1 MAEDGGQGMR
11 DDPEIV
17 VRAKPRG
24 FEEIFQFFVKQFA
37 SGRLKP
43 GDRLLPERDL
53 AQALEVSRPSLREAM
68 RAMALLGLID
78 IRPGQGTFVRPPN
91 MTVLYE
97 FFSIMLSFNPGFHQ
111 NAVLIRQAIE
121 CQAARTA
128 CRTAR
133 PEDFEAMRQA
143 LDELGRTEGDPEA
156 WGEAEVA
163 FHAAVVRAT
172 HDDVMIF
179 VYESLMPL
187 IRRDHE
193 ERRRIWWEAADGVP
207 IMVARHR
214 DVLEAI
220 AAGDSDQAEE
230 RMHWHFRMPDE
241 ISSFLPEDVGGKS
254 GESRG
259 SARRSKASKRKPAGA
274 KRRSPG

>member
-1 MAEDGGQGMR
+1 MTDDDAGIKADDDG
-11 DDPEIV
+11 IV
-17 VRAKPRG
+17 ARSKPHG
-24 FEEIFQFFVKQFA
+24 FDEIFRFFIKQFA
-37 SGRLKP
+37 SGRLNP

-53 AQALEVSRPSLREAM
+53 AQKLEVSRPSLREAM

-78 IRPGQGTFVRPPN
+78 IRPGHGTFVRPPN
-91 MTVLYE
+91 MTVLHD
-97 FFSIMLSFNPGFHQ
+97 FFSVMLSFNPGFHQ

-143 LDELGRTEGDPEA
+143 LDELGRTERDPKA

-163 FHAAVVRAT
+163 FHESIVRAT

-179 VYESLMPL
+179 VYESLQPL
-187 IRRDHE
+187 IQRDHE
-193 ERRRIWWEAADGVP
+193 ERRHVWWKAANGES

-220 AAGDSDQAEE
+220 ATGDVERAEE
-230 RMHWHFRMPDE
+230 RMRWHFRMPGE
-241 ISSFLPEDVGGKS
+241 VSSFLPAEEPE
-254 GESRG
+254 ESEE
-259 SARRSKASKRKPAGA
+259 S
-274 KRRSPG
+274 